1 LVSVTVGVR
10 PAAAFLASRK
20 SKLKGIA
27 REVLAARGALM
38 VPAAIEVVAR
48 VGIAE
53 QAGQPQAQITGI
65 DRHHDVVLVVD
76 HVLERRQR
84 IAPLAEHRII
94 DQALLAAPVAAIE
107 GHAQVVAGRG
117 SPVRGLALHQADAR
131 SNLRLAPC

>member
-1 LVSVTVGVR
+1 VSVTVGMR

-20 SKLKGIA
+20 SKLEGIA

-84 IAPLAEHRII
+84 IAPPGRAPDHRSG
-94 DQALLAAPVAAIE
+94 P
-107 GHAQVVAGRG
+107 
-117 SPVRGLALHQADAR
+117 AR
-131 SNLRLAPC
+131 CPGCSD